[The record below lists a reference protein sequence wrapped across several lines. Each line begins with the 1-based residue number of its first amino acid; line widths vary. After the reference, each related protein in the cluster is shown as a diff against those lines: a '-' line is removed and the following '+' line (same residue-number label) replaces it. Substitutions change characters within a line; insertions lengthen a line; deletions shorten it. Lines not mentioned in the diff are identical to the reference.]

1 MKFSFI
7 DRGLFGWSYMY
18 LAGHPWIIVKESYYR
33 IKWFIQRGHR
43 GYADCDVWGLDGY
56 LAGWMP
62 AALKQLEDN
71 KLGRPCGMT
80 RRGWDTRLRI
90 MREGFEAARAIGDIP
105 EKEQYRQLKRRLDK
119 GLKVFSEHYL
129 SLWD

>member
-1 MKFSFI
+1 
-7 DRGLFGWSYMY
+7 
-18 LAGHPWIIVKESYYR
+18 
-33 IKWFIQRGHR
+33 
-43 GYADCDVWGLDGY
+43 
-56 LAGWMP
+56 
-62 AALKQLEDN
+62 
-71 KLGRPCGMT
+71 
-80 RRGWDTRLRI
+80 